1 MNTGF
6 LSHIPEDMLEKY
18 VLGRL
23 PQANLA
29 TLDEHLLICPACQ
42 TNLQT
47 LDEYFAVMKAA
58 TAAVHAKLSALKTP
72 PERPGVSNTR
82 GNTDRPSTGM
92 G

>member
-18 VLGRL
+18 VLG
-23 PQANLA
+23 